1 MPPKSNKTATPSS
14 ANGVGCFADFD
25 FTNFWTLRCAYAR
38 DNYTEAP
45 ITDEVILA
53 VEAKIGNGRK
63 LPQSYIDLARS
74 NDGKFNGGMPKK
86 VRCPTGLAYPRHA
99 VYINGIFGIG
109 LKKNNSLGG
118 SQGSNFWKRE
128 WRYPSKDMIYFAD
141 CPSGGHDML
150 ALDYSS
156 CKKKTDEPKVVHVDQ
171 EGSYRKIVVANSF
184 EEFVRKLDFAETFSK
199 EDDESPSGTGG
210 TTVVAAA
217 KKKGKGGTSAKSSAS
232 ATKTTESKK
241 IAPKKTTKKATAT
254 KVTKAT
260 RTTKGATTKKT
271 SAVKAARKNIKK

>member
-1 MPPKSNKTATPSS
+1 MPPKSKTTNPSS
-14 ANGVGCFADFD
+14 ATNGVGCFTDFD
-25 FTNFWTLRCAYAR
+25 FTNFWTLRCDYAR

-45 ITDEVILA
+45 VTDDIIHA

-86 VRCPTGLAYPRHA
+86 VRCPTGLPWPRHS

-109 LKKNNSLGG
+109 LNKNYSLGG
-118 SQGSNFWKRE
+118 SQGSNFWKKE

-156 CKKKTDEPKVVHVDQ
+156 CKKKTDEPKVVHIDQ
-171 EGSYRKIVVANSF
+171 EGNYRKLVVANSF
-184 EEFVRKLDFAETFSK
+184 EEFIRKLEFSETFTSK
-199 EDDESPSGTGG
+199 GDESQTGTGG
-210 TTVVAAA
+210 TTVVAN
-217 KKKGKGGTSAKSSAS
+217 KKGKGGTSAKSSVS
-232 ATKTTESKK
+232 TKK
-241 IAPKKTTKKATAT
+241 IAEAKKAASKKTIKKAVAA

-260 RTTKGATTKKT
+260 RTTKAANNKT
-271 SAVKAARKNIKK
+271 SAVKAARKSIKK